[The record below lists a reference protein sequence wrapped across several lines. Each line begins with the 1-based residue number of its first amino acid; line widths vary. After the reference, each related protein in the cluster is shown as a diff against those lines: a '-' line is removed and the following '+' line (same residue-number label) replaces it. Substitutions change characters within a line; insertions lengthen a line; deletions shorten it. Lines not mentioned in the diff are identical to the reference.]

1 MATQV
6 GIVKQATGSVIA
18 VDANGNQRILHVGDA
33 IFMGEVVK
41 AQANASTVLSMD
53 NGSEVSVGANDVIAI
68 DSSVSQG
75 QSFGDESVVA
85 DLSDL
90 QKAILNGADLTN
102 LEETAAGGNAGS
114 GGAGGTAQINQAYF
128 ADGGHYSNINVRY
141 RELGD
146 NNFGEL
152 SPFNGVDGAPG
163 DGETLAT
170 IAPINPPRVISI
182 DNKHPSA
189 PTNDTTPAIKVD
201 IDFGKVP
208 ALFDNNGNFIP
219 ADTTDN
225 GDGTWTLIPK
235 DAIDNPNNLNVAAT
249 DPNTNRESIPVPVRP
264 NIDVTPPNLTID
276 LIKNGDTTVTG
287 TTEPGAQVEVTFPNG
302 EKVSVTANNDGSY
315 TAKIPDGVTLNN
327 NDKVTVVAKDEA
339 GNTTTPVETTIDRV
353 APSVDIDIIKNGDT
367 AVTGK
372 TEPGAKV
379 EITFPDGANPNGT
392 KVSVTADENGNYTA
406 QIPDGITLK
415 DGDKVTAV
423 ATDPSNNTTNTP
435 SQTIIDR
442 TAPVDIEFATE
453 IGTGDH
459 INPFG
464 RPVTITLKDKEVD
477 ADKFAI
483 KIKDENGNVLF
494 DFTRNISTDGKATFT
509 FYTNGDDLPRLQNI
523 NLEVVAMKNGKPATD
538 NSGNEARVSKVSE
551 AVQIEAPVITKA
563 QDNVGSKTGDLA
575 SGVKTDDTT
584 PTIQGTTKYPHST
597 IGIFDKDGNLV
608 GEGKAN
614 AQGNFS
620 IELKTPLTTQ
630 GENPLTAAIINERTE
645 SFSNDPVKS
654 VSNKSGTFNVNV
666 DTDAPN
672 SITIDL
678 IKNGDTTVTGTTE
691 PGAQVEVTFPN
702 GEKVSVT
709 ANNDGSYTAKIP
721 DGVTLNNNDK
731 VTVVAKD
738 EAGNTTTPVETTIDR
753 VAPSVDI
760 DIIKNGDTAVTGKT
774 EPGAKVEITFP
785 DGANPNG
792 TKVSVTADENGNYT
806 AQIPDGITLKDGDK
820 VTAVATDPSNNTT
833 NTPSQTIIDRTAP
846 VDIEFATEI
855 GTGDHINPFGR
866 PVTITLKDKE
876 VDADK
881 FAIKIKDENG
891 NVLFDFTRNISTDG
905 KATFTFYT
913 NGDDLPRL
921 QNINLEVVAMKN
933 GKPATDNSGNEARVS
948 KVSEAVQIEAP
959 VITKAQDNV
968 GSKTGDLASGVKT
981 DDTTPTIQG
990 TTKYPHSTIGI
1001 FDKDGNLVGE
1011 GKANAQGNFS
1021 IELKTPLTTQGENPL
1036 TAAII
1041 NERTESFSNDP
1052 VKSVSNKSG
1061 TFNVNV
1067 DTDAPNSITI
1077 DLIKNGDTT
1086 VTGTTEPGAQVEVT
1100 FPNGEKVS
1108 VTANNDGSYTA
1119 KIPDGVTLNNN
1130 DKVTVVAKDEAGN
1143 TTTPVETTID
1153 RVAPSVDIDI
1163 IKNGDT
1169 AVTGKTEPGA
1179 KVEITFPDG
1188 ANPNGTKV
1196 SVTADE
1202 NGNYT
1207 AQIPDGITLKDGD
1220 KVTAVATDP
1229 SNNTTNTPSQTIID
1243 RTAPVDIEFATEIG
1257 TGDHIN
1263 PFGRPVTITLKD
1275 KEVDADKFAIKIK
1288 DENGNVLFDF
1298 TRNISTDGK
1307 ATFTFYT
1314 NGDDLPR
1321 LQNINL
1327 EVVAMKNG
1335 KPATDNSGNEARVS
1349 KVSEAVQIEAPVIT
1363 KAQDNVGSKTGDLA
1377 SGVKTDDTTPTIQG
1391 TTKYPHSTIGIF
1403 DKDGNLVGEGK
1414 ANAQGN
1420 FSIELKTPL
1429 TTQGENPLT
1438 AAIINE
1444 RTESFSNDP
1453 VKSVSNKSG
1462 TFNVNVDTDA
1472 SDVDVVANRN
1482 GDVSVVVSNNDG
1494 ERLTISYTATDG
1506 SKKEAVYTKDANG
1519 VWSTTSTDANIAK
1532 TSVANASGNQVINIK
1547 DAGTKDGTEVKA
1559 TMVDSTGNEGSDQ
1572 ATAKTPLQAPT
1583 ITYGEDTDTNGSLTR
1598 DESSKDGN
1606 TAKTTATVTL
1616 SNEAAAGDVLTIKDE
1631 LGNVIGKYNV
1641 VDNNNGNLELQPDNS
1656 VDNSQNV
1663 VNGNSVEV
1671 PATFNITGSNTDT
1684 SASITAEISTT
1695 DGSNITQ
1702 SSTKTISTEKLGDI
1716 SLDFYEGDHKMPYED
1731 WQNGGSTKAQAESDG
1746 DIKNATAKITL
1757 PTNIATGDVI
1767 NIKITDNVDGTISGT
1782 TLTPKVVD
1790 VSVKV
1795 TKNADGT
1802 FTFTET
1808 TGTGKVGTVS
1818 NVSPNGKNVTL
1829 DVKQIPTH
1837 SRDEV
1842 VNKFKDSGL
1851 ADGDNRFSTSVK
1863 VDLVGSGGEVRTVEK
1878 AHQIMKDM
1886 NELKISYEDDTNKDG
1901 TLSVTENFK
1910 DGDTTKTNVIIDL
1923 PYAAKVGDVVNVE
1936 FKVGDEVKENKTI
1949 TIDADMKK
1957 ADKITLQAPV
1967 EGGKRAEAS
1976 ASITTEGNQTHK
1988 ANASVNVDADT
1999 APAKPVI
2006 TEITDDVAGGVANG
2020 KINNGGV
2027 TNDATPTIKGTAT
2040 AGTEI
2045 KVYDGNTL
2053 IGTTKA
2059 DNSGNW
2065 TLSTSALKDGSHNIT
2080 AVAESLTGIKSA
2092 ASDTYTVG
2100 VDTKVGI
2107 EIKPDGEVVLLDAD
2121 SSSKVTLT
2129 INDNSRILTPDSNG
2143 KYFIPKNDLT
2153 ENSKISVT
2161 VEDSA
2166 GNTAKADTTVKMGSK
2181 RVEVSDLI
2189 PEEQLGFTGK
2199 MWAWGGVSYSD
2210 LSTFHTDVNNH
2221 NFTIRNKLASTGQE
2235 NGVVQYEKDGWS
2247 LVKQPPGNV
2256 SQVYQFK
2263 GTTLIGGASLLNGKT
2278 KMYAQFTDSKYGGIS
2293 GNGIKVLVRVDG
2305 KEVYKSD
2312 WINNK
2317 EFEVPDL
2324 NGKHNIEV
2332 LIALYWP
2339 ANRGVV
2345 GIIDEK
2351 GEKVILGK
2359 DGGTI
2364 QTTIYHK
2371 DFDTTGLIYD
2381 PDTRKYYKNVSEV
2394 SGFEPNSNKV
2404 SHDIDGK
2411 DDTDTIDHSNST
2423 KGEHIDGK
2431 AGDDTIKAGSG
2442 NDTIIGGDGN
2452 DKIEAGAGNDTIDG
2466 GNGADTIDAGA
2477 GDDKIVFDQNDTK
2490 VDGGA
2495 GRDTLIINKDIDF
2508 SKIESLNSKVENIE
2522 VLQLGK
2528 DGADGAVKVTLD
2540 ANAVKAIKDSSGILE
2555 VNGDSDDVLNL
2566 KGFSKLTGQNDKA
2579 ELDKVA
2585 QDNNVDQS
2593 THDVY
2598 KSTTS
2603 AGETVYI
2610 EVDKMVK
2617 VEDVQ

>member
-287 TTEPGAQVEVTFPNG
+287 KTEPGAKVEVTFPNG
-302 EKVSVTANNDGSY
+302 EKVSVTANDDGS
-315 TAKIPDGVTLNN
+315 
-327 NDKVTVVAKDEA
+327 
-339 GNTTTPVETTIDRV
+339 
-353 APSVDIDIIKNGDT
+353 
-367 AVTGK
+367 
-372 TEPGAKV
+372 
-379 EITFPDGANPNGT
+379 
-392 KVSVTADENGNYTA
+392 YTA

-459 INPFG
+459 VNPFG
-464 RPVTITLKDKEVD
+464 RPVTITLQDKEVD
-477 ADKFAI
+477 ADQFAI

-563 QDNVGSKTGDLA
+563 QDNTGSKQGDLT
-575 SGVKTDDTT
+575 SGAKTDDTT
-584 PTIQGTTKYPHST
+584 PTIQGKTKYPHST

-608 GEGKAN
+608 GEGKAD
-614 AQGNFS
+614 AKGEFS

-645 SFSNDPVKS
+645 SFSK
-654 VSNKSGTFNVNV
+654 
-666 DTDAPN
+666 
-672 SITIDL
+672 
-678 IKNGDTTVTGTTE
+678 
-691 PGAQVEVTFPN
+691 
-702 GEKVSVT
+702 
-709 ANNDGSYTAKIP
+709 
-721 DGVTLNNNDK
+721 
-731 VTVVAKD
+731 
-738 EAGNTTTPVETTIDR
+738 
-753 VAPSVDI
+753 
-760 DIIKNGDTAVTGKT
+760 
-774 EPGAKVEITFP
+774 
-785 DGANPNG
+785 
-792 TKVSVTADENGNYT
+792 
-806 AQIPDGITLKDGDK
+806 
-820 VTAVATDPSNNTT
+820 
-833 NTPSQTIIDRTAP
+833 
-846 VDIEFATEI
+846 
-855 GTGDHINPFGR
+855 
-866 PVTITLKDKE
+866 
-876 VDADK
+876 
-881 FAIKIKDENG
+881 
-891 NVLFDFTRNISTDG
+891 
-905 KATFTFYT
+905 
-913 NGDDLPRL
+913 
-921 QNINLEVVAMKN
+921 
-933 GKPATDNSGNEARVS
+933 
-948 KVSEAVQIEAP
+948 
-959 VITKAQDNV
+959 
-968 GSKTGDLASGVKT
+968 
-981 DDTTPTIQG
+981 
-990 TTKYPHSTIGI
+990 
-1001 FDKDGNLVGE
+1001 
-1011 GKANAQGNFS
+1011 
-1021 IELKTPLTTQGENPL
+1021 
-1036 TAAII
+1036 
-1041 NERTESFSNDP
+1041 
-1052 VKSVSNKSG
+1052 
-1061 TFNVNV
+1061 
-1067 DTDAPNSITI
+1067 
-1077 DLIKNGDTT
+1077 
-1086 VTGTTEPGAQVEVT
+1086 
-1100 FPNGEKVS
+1100 
-1108 VTANNDGSYTA
+1108 
-1119 KIPDGVTLNNN
+1119 
-1130 DKVTVVAKDEAGN
+1130 
-1143 TTTPVETTID
+1143 
-1153 RVAPSVDIDI
+1153 
-1163 IKNGDT
+1163 
-1169 AVTGKTEPGA
+1169 
-1179 KVEITFPDG
+1179 
-1188 ANPNGTKV
+1188 
-1196 SVTADE
+1196 
-1202 NGNYT
+1202 
-1207 AQIPDGITLKDGD
+1207 
-1220 KVTAVATDP
+1220 
-1229 SNNTTNTPSQTIID
+1229 
-1243 RTAPVDIEFATEIG
+1243 
-1257 TGDHIN
+1257 
-1263 PFGRPVTITLKD
+1263 
-1275 KEVDADKFAIKIK
+1275 
-1288 DENGNVLFDF
+1288 
-1298 TRNISTDGK
+1298 
-1307 ATFTFYT
+1307 
-1314 NGDDLPR
+1314 
-1321 LQNINL
+1321 
-1327 EVVAMKNG
+1327 
-1335 KPATDNSGNEARVS
+1335 
-1349 KVSEAVQIEAPVIT
+1349 
-1363 KAQDNVGSKTGDLA
+1363 
-1377 SGVKTDDTTPTIQG
+1377 
-1391 TTKYPHSTIGIF
+1391 
-1403 DKDGNLVGEGK
+1403 
-1414 ANAQGN
+1414 
-1420 FSIELKTPL
+1420 
-1429 TTQGENPLT
+1429 
-1438 AAIINE
+1438 
-1444 RTESFSNDP
+1444 DP

-1519 VWSTTSTDANIAK
+1519 VWSTTSTDANIDK
-1532 TSVANASGNQVINIK
+1532 TSVANANGNQVINIK

-1583 ITYGEDTDTNGSLTR
+1583 ITYGEDTDSNGSLTR

-1606 TAKTTATVTL
+1606 TAKTAATVTL
-1616 SNEAAAGDVLTIKDE
+1616 SNEAAAGDVITIKDE

-1663 VNGNSVEV
+1663 VKGNSVEV
-1671 PATFNITGSNTDT
+1671 PATFNITGSGTDT

-1702 SSTKTISTEKLGDI
+1702 SLTKAISTEKLGNI

-1757 PTNIATGDVI
+1757 PTNIATGDVV
-1767 NIKITDNVDGTISGT
+1767 NIKITDNVDATISGT

-1886 NELKISYEDDTNKDG
+1886 NELKISYEDDANKDG

-1936 FKVGDEVKENKTI
+1936 FKVDGKVVETKAITI
-1949 TIDADMKK
+1949 TSDMKS

-1967 EGGKRAEAS
+1967 ESGKSAETS
-1976 ASITTEGNQTHK
+1976 VSITTKDDKGVSQTHK

-2045 KVYDGNTL
+2045 KVYDGDTL

-2080 AVAESLTGIKSA
+2080 AVAESLTGIKST
-2092 ASDTYTVG
+2092 ASDAYSIN

-2143 KYFIPKNDLT
+2143 KYFIPKNSLT

-2199 MWAWGGVSYSD
+2199 MWAWGGVSHSD
-2210 LSTFHTDVNNH
+2210 LSTFHTDANNH

-2305 KEVYKSD
+2305 QEVYKSD

-2317 EFEVPDL
+2317 EFEVPNL

-2339 ANRGVV
+2339 SDRGVV

-2351 GEKVILGK
+2351 GNRVILGK
-2359 DGGTI
+2359 DDGTI

-2431 AGDDTIKAGSG
+2431 AGDDTIKTGSG

-2540 ANAVKAIKDSSGILE
+2540 ANAVDAIKDKAGILE
-2555 VNGDSDDVLNL
+2555 VNGDGDDILSL
-2566 KGFSKLTGQNDKA
+2566 KGFSKLTEQNDKA
-2579 ELDKVA
+2579 ELDRVANENKV
-2585 QDNNVDQS
+2585 DLS

-2598 KSTTS
+2598 KSTS